1 MGDVF
6 AEIETSIEEVT
17 KARQSVTRGTSKQVF
32 STDEVDRL
40 KSVAYAW
47 FQTHRPAVLGHLSR
61 PDLQPVDSAY
71 RTVLEA
77 TGRHAARKTYVAALL
92 EAKRSLVAVRSSVAA
107 MPIGP
112 SVTTGAVSV
121 ARTPDLPPIFAP
133 LAADPKMQAILK
145 RRWDEV
151 QQCLGSQAHLAAT
164 VMMGGLL
171 ESLLLTRINASPNRA
186 AVFTAAK
193 APRDKTGNT
202 LPLADWKLVKMVEV
216 AHELA
221 WISKSAMDVGNV
233 LRDFRNYI
241 HPHKELTD
249 GVLISGD
256 DAQMFWEVTKAI
268 SRQVLGSVGKS
279 P

>member
-47 FQTHRPAVLGHLSR
+47 FQTHRSAVLGHLSR

-77 TGRHAARKTYVAALL
+77 TGRHAARKTYAAALL

-121 ARTPDLPPIFAP
+121 ARTPD
-133 LAADPKMQAILK
+133 
-145 RRWDEV
+145 
-151 QQCLGSQAHLAAT
+151 
-164 VMMGGLL
+164 
-171 ESLLLTRINASPNRA
+171 
-186 AVFTAAK
+186 
-193 APRDKTGNT
+193 
-202 LPLADWKLVKMVEV
+202 
-216 AHELA
+216 
-221 WISKSAMDVGNV
+221 
-233 LRDFRNYI
+233 
-241 HPHKELTD
+241 
-249 GVLISGD
+249 
-256 DAQMFWEVTKAI
+256 
-268 SRQVLGSVGKS
+268 
-279 P
+279 